1 MAGIY
6 IHIPFCKQACNY
18 CDFHFSISLKNKDTF
33 LNALLKEIELQK
45 DYFSDSLQ
53 ISTIYFGGGTPS
65 LLSRSELMMIFNS
78 INKHFNVAGNAEIT
92 LEANPD
98 DLSKEKIIEFKQ
110 TPINRL
116 SIGIQS
122 FYDEDLKFMN
132 RAHDSSE
139 ALNAVKFA
147 QENGFDNISIDLIYG
162 TPTLSHHKWRN
173 NLQIAFALNIKHISS
188 YCLTVEPKTV
198 LAHQIKSGLSKNVN
212 EQRSAEQF
220 EILVEAMHSNNFIQY
235 EISNFCT
242 EGFYSKHNSNYWLK
256 EHYLGLGPSAHSY
269 NGTSRQWNISNN
281 VLYIQSLEKGELN
294 FEKEELTTMQHY
306 NEYVLTSL
314 RTIWGTDLNYI
325 EEHFGKEFLN
335 YCLIEANKYILT
347 ENIMAE
353 ENKLFLTDKGKLLAD
368 KISSDLFKT
377 N

>member
-18 CDFHFSISLKNKDTF
+18 CDFHFSIFLKNKDTF